1 MVNKILA
8 DYYIV
13 SIAVYYQ
20 HKGVKNKFLLFFG
33 GFV

>member
-1 MVNKILA
+1 MINKSLA
-8 DYYIV
+8 DCYMA
-13 SIAVYYQ
+13 SFTVYYQ